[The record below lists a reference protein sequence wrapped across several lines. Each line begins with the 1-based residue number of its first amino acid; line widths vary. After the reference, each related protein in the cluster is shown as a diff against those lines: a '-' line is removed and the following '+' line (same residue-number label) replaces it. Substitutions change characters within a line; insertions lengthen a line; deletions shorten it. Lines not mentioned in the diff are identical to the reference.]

1 MAGIE
6 RKIDSYNLAYRLV
19 WKHISEDQ
27 KRQPDIARRVHDAI
41 KRQLDKGTT
50 EAVFIA
56 SEALKD
62 IERSPH

>member
-1 MAGIE
+1 MAGIAQQIE
-6 RKIDSYNLAYRLV
+6 SFNLAFQLA

-27 KRQPDIARRVHDAI
+27 KRKQPNIARRLHDSI
-41 KRQLDKGTT
+41 KRQIKEGAT

-62 IERSPH
+62 IERS